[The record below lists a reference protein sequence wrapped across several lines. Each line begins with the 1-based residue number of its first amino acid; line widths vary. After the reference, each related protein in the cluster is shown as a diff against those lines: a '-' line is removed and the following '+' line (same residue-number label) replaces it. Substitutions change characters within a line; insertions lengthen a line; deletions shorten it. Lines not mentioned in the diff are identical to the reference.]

1 MEREK
6 PSFIKGD
13 EPGLAGK
20 QGRSDLIS
28 ASSTVKLASVERQDG
43 AYVPTNHG
51 TPGGRP
57 ARRLTEPDSHSHDVT
72 TNDEEAAAP
81 PLRPPPPVVRTVPSS
96 PAAPPPPAP
105 PPAGS
110 AAEGGTGETEL
121 AAAAVGVAAS
131 RDATAVAAAAAA
143 RRTGGHWIA
152 DDGDSYNLGT
162 FDQTNGAWP
171 IRQPLPLPK
180 WSSRPAAPFVVEKLW
195 QYEDLIGLIE
205 TRLQRMLEET
215 HYNTANNFVDFYRAY
230 RAAHR
235 HGRGELKT
243 HFQHYTIPINRR
255 HHMCVSLA
263 MEIVSRIAEH
273 HPDIARL
280 FYLVSC
286 EEALDESD
294 SYIQHCEE
302 NGIEH
307 AGSTLEKEHAMV
319 AMKIVVGGREGVLI
333 LDPGYHVARAV
344 TVMKDQKYPHTGWF
358 TQSDEPHCKREYSYA
373 LHDQS
378 PDYITWTERMTR
390 GGKQQYE
397 ESLVY
402 IARPYRTAI
411 DVTVRRNLVYN
422 FRSLLSRDAKGR
434 VCAGLYFPVVPN
446 PLDAQVTL
454 FYDNASATQVKQ
466 KFKFSLFKD
475 PEKIPDPVLA
485 HLENLAPQLRMKLG
499 DLIDLMVDLAA
510 SVHDVEFVQQVL
522 EINSDINE
530 LSADN

>member
-1 MEREK
+1 MVREDH
-6 PSFIKGD
+6 GT
-13 EPGLAGK
+13 AA
-20 QGRSDLIS
+20 GRS
-28 ASSTVKLASVERQDG
+28 
-43 AYVPTNHG
+43 
-51 TPGGRP
+51 
-57 ARRLTEPDSHSHDVT
+57 ARRLTEPDSHRHDVT
-72 TNDEEAAAP
+72 TNDEAAP
-81 PLRPPPPVVRTVPSS
+81 PSRPRPVVRTVPSTNGPS
-96 PAAPPPPAP
+96 DAVD
-105 PPAGS
+105 
-110 AAEGGTGETEL
+110 AEGGTSETEL
-121 AAAAVGVAAS
+121 AAAVGIAS
-131 RDATAVAAAAAA
+131 RDSTAAVSRAPSATG
-143 RRTGGHWIA
+143 RGHWIA
-152 DDGDSYNLGT
+152 DDGDSYNLGA
-162 FDQTNGAWP
+162 FDQTNGPWP

-180 WSSRPAAPFVVEKLW
+180 WSCRPVTPFVVDKLW
-195 QYEDLIGLIE
+195 QYEDLVGLIE
-205 TRLQRMLEET
+205 TKLQRMLEET

-302 NGIEH
+302 NGIEY

-319 AMKIVVGGREGVLI
+319 AMKVVVGGREGVLI

-373 LHDQS
+373 LHDES
-378 PDYITWTERMTR
+378 SDYITWTERMTR

-402 IARPYRTAI
+402 IARSYRTAI

-446 PLDAQVTL
+446 PHDAQVTL
-454 FYDNASATQVKQ
+454 FYDNANTSQVKQ
-466 KFKFSLFKD
+466 KFMFALFKD

-499 DLIDLMVDLAA
+499 ELIDLMVDLAE

-522 EINSDINE
+522 EINNNINE

>member
-20 QGRSDLIS
+20 QGRNDLIC
-28 ASSTVKLASVERQDG
+28 ASTVKIASVERQDG
-43 AYVPTNHG
+43 AYVPTDHG
-51 TPGGRP
+51 NAGGRS
-57 ARRLTEPDSHSHDVT
+57 ARRLTEPDSHRHDVT
-72 TNDEEAAAP
+72 TNDEAAP
-81 PLRPPPPVVRTVPSS
+81 PSRLRPVVRTVPSTNGLS
-96 PAAPPPPAP
+96 DAVD
-105 PPAGS
+105 
-110 AAEGGTGETEL
+110 AESGTGETEL
-121 AAAAVGVAAS
+121 AAAVGIAS
-131 RDATAVAAAAAA
+131 RDGTAAVSRPPSATG
-143 RRTGGHWIA
+143 RGHWIA

-162 FDQTNGAWP
+162 FDQTNGPWP

-180 WSSRPAAPFVVEKLW
+180 WSSRPVTPFVVDKLW
-195 QYEDLIGLIE
+195 QYEDLVGLIE
-205 TRLQRMLEET
+205 TKLQRMLEET

-255 HHMCVSLA
+255 HHMCVSLG

-286 EEALDESD
+286 EEALDESE

-302 NGIEH
+302 NGIEY

-319 AMKIVVGGREGVLI
+319 AMKILVGGREGVLI

-373 LHDQS
+373 LHDES
-378 PDYITWTERMTR
+378 SDYITWTERMTR

-402 IARPYRTAI
+402 IARAYRTAI

-446 PLDAQVTL
+446 PHDAHVTL
-454 FYDNASATQVKQ
+454 FYDNSNASQVKQ

-485 HLENLAPQLRMKLG
+485 HLQNLAPQLRMKLG
-499 DLIDLMVDLAA
+499 ELIDLMVDLAE

-522 EINSDINE
+522 EINNNINE

>member
-1 MEREK
+1 REK

-13 EPGLAGK
+13 EPGLTGK

-28 ASSTVKLASVERQDG
+28 TCSSVKIASNTVERQDG
-43 AYVPTNHG
+43 AYVPTRNESLPVVREDHG
-51 TPGGRP
+51 TPGGRL
-57 ARRLTEPDSHSHDVT
+57 ARRLTEPDGHRHDVT
-72 TNDEEAAAP
+72 TSDEAAAA
-81 PLRPPPPVVRTVPSS
+81 
-96 PAAPPPPAP
+96 AAPTQPASRP
-105 PPAGS
+105 RPLGRSVSCTGTAGGP
-110 AAEGGTGETEL
+110 EDGTGETEL
-121 AAAAVGVAAS
+121 AAAA
-131 RDATAVAAAAAA
+131 AAAAAIGCTASA
-143 RRTGGHWIA
+143 RIAGTRWIA
-152 DDGDSYNLGT
+152 DDGDSYNLGA

-180 WSSRPAAPFVVEKLW
+180 WSPRSVTPFVVDKLW
-195 QYEDLIGLIE
+195 QYEDLVGLIE
-205 TRLQRMLEET
+205 TKLQRMLEET

-235 HGRGELKT
+235 HGRGELRT

-302 NGIEH
+302 NGIEY

-373 LHDQS
+373 LHDLS
-378 PDYITWTERMTR
+378 SDYVTWTERMTR

-402 IARPYRTAI
+402 IARPYRTAV

-422 FRSLLSRDAKGR
+422 FRSLLARDAKGR
-434 VCAGLYFPVVPN
+434 VCSGLYFPVVPN
-446 PLDAQVTL
+446 PNDAQVTL
-454 FYDNASATQVKQ
+454 FYDNASGTQVKQ
-466 KFKFSLFKD
+466 KCKFSQFKD
-475 PEKIPDPVLA
+475 PDKIPDPVLA
-485 HLENLAPQLRMKLG
+485 HLQNLAPQLRMALG
-499 DLIDLMVDLAA
+499 DLIDLMVDLAE

-522 EINSDINE
+522 EINNDINE

>member
-1 MEREK
+1 MVRSVSCTNGG
-6 PSFIKGD
+6 PQGCVAT
-13 EPGLAGK
+13 GAG
-20 QGRSDLIS
+20 
-28 ASSTVKLASVERQDG
+28 
-43 AYVPTNHG
+43 
-51 TPGGRP
+51 
-57 ARRLTEPDSHSHDVT
+57 PDD
-72 TNDEEAAAP
+72 
-81 PLRPPPPVVRTVPSS
+81 
-96 PAAPPPPAP
+96 
-105 PPAGS
+105 
-110 AAEGGTGETEL
+110 GTGETEL
-121 AAAAVGVAAS
+121 AAAVAVAS
-131 RDATAVAAAAAA
+131 RLPNGT
-143 RRTGGHWIA
+143 HWIA
-152 DDGDSYNLGT
+152 DDGDSYNLGA

-180 WSSRPAAPFVVEKLW
+180 WSARPVTPFVVDKLW

-205 TRLQRMLEET
+205 TKLQRMLEET

-230 RAAHR
+230 RGAHR
-235 HGRGELKT
+235 HGRGELRT

-286 EEALDESD
+286 EEALDETD

-302 NGIEH
+302 NGIEY

-373 LHDQS
+373 LHDLS
-378 PDYITWTERMTR
+378 SDYITWTERMTR
-390 GGKQQYE
+390 GAKQQYE

-402 IARPYRTAI
+402 VARPYRTAI

-446 PLDAQVTL
+446 PHDAQVTL
-454 FYDNASATQVKQ
+454 FYDNANGTQVKQ
-466 KFKFSLFKD
+466 KCKFAQFKD
-475 PEKIPDPVLA
+475 PETIPDPVLA

-499 DLIDLMVDLAA
+499 DLIDLMVDLAE

-522 EINSDINE
+522 EINNNINE